1 MEKNKAKAWLALIIL
16 GFIGLITAGTIAE
29 FFTETIVRNKFSAEP
44 YRADFFEEFE
54 SPDDWLPGRTTPSK
68 VFATN
73 SGSGD
78 IIVRLKYEE
87 QWTAANGKVLPNV
100 LEYKDGKFVDEN
112 GEDYSDHVDMN
123 LIPSPIPEGYKIEVA
138 LKLFSDLVCTEGDSR
153 SVDNKTFTQNGIT
166 QGEDIENGVI
176 SAPATQDETTSQDE
190 GADNQED
197 TDNNQENVT
206 PEDIVRPDTVWMYD
220 DSNSEGYYY
229 YFEVLKKDEV
239 TKNFLEAIQFNPVMD
254 VHLVGLDQNGEYN
267 ESLYSDGKYNGFVED
282 GKYIFKYASDE
293 SSYANAQ
300 YKLSITMECLS
311 AAKGAMENIWGYNKS
326 FPDSCAS
333 SILYKKLS
341 E

>member
-1 MEKNKAKAWLALIIL
+1 MEKNKAKAWLALITL

-112 GEDYSDHVDMN
+112 GEDYSEHVDMR
-123 LIPSPIPEGYKIEVA
+123 LIPSPVPEGYKIEVA

-153 SVDNKTFTQNGIT
+153 SVDNKIFTQNGIT
-166 QGEDIENGVI
+166 QGEYTFNGVKVDTTPQYEII
-176 SAPATQDETTSQDE
+176 SQGE
-190 GADNQED
+190 GDDNQETRIPVD
-197 TDNNQENVT
+197 F
-206 PEDIVRPDTVWMYD
+206 VRPDTVWKYD

-229 YFEVLKKDEV
+229 YLEVLKKDEV
-239 TKNFLEAIQFNPVMD
+239 TENFLEHVQFNPMMD

-267 ESLYSDGKYNGFVED
+267 ESLYSDGKYNGFVEG
-282 GKYIFKYASDE
+282 GKYIFKYSSDD

-300 YKLSITMECLS
+300 YNLSITMECLS

>member
-123 LIPSPIPEGYKIEVA
+123 LIPSPIPEGYKIEVSS
-138 LKLFSDLVCTEGDSR
+138 KIFSDLVCTKGDSN
-153 SVDNKTFTQNGIT
+153 SLKNKTFTIDGVT
-166 QGEDIENGVI
+166 QGEDTQNNIESVPD
-176 SAPATQDETTSQDE
+176 AQTQDETTPQEE
-190 GADNQED
+190 GND
-197 TDNNQENVT
+197 NQENVDPGNT
-206 PEDIVRPDTVWMYD
+206 VRPDTVWMYD
-220 DSNSEGYYY
+220 DTNSEGYYY
-229 YFEVLKKDEV
+229 CLEVLKKDEV
-239 TKNFLEAIQFNPVMD
+239 TKNFLEAVQFNPAMD
-254 VHLVGLDQNGEYN
+254 VHLIGLDQNGEYN
-267 ESLYSDGKYNGFVED
+267 ESLYSDGKYKGFVED
-282 GKYIFKYASDE
+282 GKYVFRYSNDD
-293 SSYANAQ
+293 SGYANAE
-300 YKLSITMECLS
+300 YKLSITMDCLG
-311 AAKGAMENIWGYNKS
+311 AAKGAMESIWGYNKS

-333 SILYKKLS
+333 SILYKKLT

>member
-112 GEDYSDHVDMN
+112 GEDYSEHVDMN
-123 LIPSPIPEGYKIEVA
+123 MVPSPVPEGYKIEVSS
-138 LKLFSDLVCTEGDSR
+138 KIFSDLVCTKGDSN
-153 SVDNKTFTQNGIT
+153 SLKNKTFTIDGVT
-166 QGEDIENGVI
+166 QGEDTQNNIESVPD
-176 SAPATQDETTSQDE
+176 AQTQDETTPQEE
-190 GADNQED
+190 GND
-197 TDNNQENVT
+197 NQENVDPGNT
-206 PEDIVRPDTVWMYD
+206 VRPDTVWMYD
-220 DSNSEGYYY
+220 DTNSEGYYY
-229 YFEVLKKDEV
+229 CLEVLKKDEV
-239 TKNFLEAIQFNPVMD
+239 TKNFLEAVQFNPAMD
-254 VHLVGLDQNGEYN
+254 VHLIGLDQNGEYN
-267 ESLYSDGKYNGFVED
+267 ESLYSDGKYKGFVED
-282 GKYIFKYASDE
+282 GKYVFRYSNDD
-293 SSYANAQ
+293 SGYANAE
-300 YKLSITMECLS
+300 YKLSITMECLG
-311 AAKGAMENIWGYNKS
+311 AAKGAMESIWGYNKS

-333 SILYKKLS
+333 SILYKKLT

>member
-138 LKLFSDLVCTEGDSR
+138 LKLFSDLVCTKGDSN
-153 SVDNKTFTQNGIT
+153 SLKNKTFTIDGVT
-166 QGEDIENGVI
+166 QGEDTQNNIESVPD
-176 SAPATQDETTSQDE
+176 AQTQDETTPQEE
-190 GADNQED
+190 GND
-197 TDNNQENVT
+197 NQENVDPGNT
-206 PEDIVRPDTVWMYD
+206 VRPDTVWMYD
-220 DSNSEGYYY
+220 DTNSEGYYY
-229 YFEVLKKDEV
+229 CLEVLKKDEV
-239 TKNFLEAIQFNPVMD
+239 TKNFLEAVQFNPAMD
-254 VHLVGLDQNGEYN
+254 VHLIGLDQNGEYN
-267 ESLYSDGKYNGFVED
+267 ESLYSDGKYKGFVED
-282 GKYIFKYASDE
+282 GKYVFRYSNDD
-293 SSYANAQ
+293 SGYANAE
-300 YKLSITMECLS
+300 YKLSITMECLG
-311 AAKGAMENIWGYNKS
+311 AAKGAMESIWGYNKS

-333 SILYKKLS
+333 SILYKKLT